1 MLDYAC
7 GIIKVAGVQ
16 AGLTRLEPR
25 KQKSVTPPGWAH
37 NSQEKQ
43 QDLVDFSGEVLFC
56 SIMIAEAWGSSSSG
70 RAQHSH
76 C

>member
-37 NSQEKQ
+37 NSQVKVARPRG
-43 QDLVDFSGEVLFC
+43 LLRRGFVL
-56 SIMIAEAWGSSSSG
+56 
-70 RAQHSH
+70 
-76 C
+76 